1 LNRKLKTLA
10 RKSALTYKAKEK
22 SIMILEDLT
31 IKEPKT
37 KDFYGVLNNLKI
49 ADSKSLFVLG
59 DLNENVY
66 LSSRNLQSSKVVKV
80 DRLNTYDILNAK
92 NLVIS
97 ESAVKKIEKQFKA

>member
-1 LNRKLKTLA
+1 
-10 RKSALTYKAKEK
+10 
-22 SIMILEDLT
+22 M
-31 IKEPKT
+31 
-37 KDFYGVLNNLKI
+37 LNNLKI

-66 LSSRNLQSSKVVKV
+66 LSSRNLQSSKVVTV